1 MGNIEPSSRVLI
13 VGGGVCGLALAVALK
28 KAGIASEVYEATQ
41 YKEGAGGGFNI
52 APNGM
57 KVLATLGVAAK
68 LIPQGTI
75 VKDHW
80 FRNGRGKIVGHMRNG
95 RPGAYGQPGLTLS
108 RASLTETL
116 SGELRDLDVPLYYGK
131 KLKDITDEG
140 LRVTAHFEDG
150 TEAVGSILIGA
161 DGIRSRT
168 RELIFPDGPR
178 PEFSGFH
185 GVGGLVPLSK
195 FSMPASTQQS
205 LNYTFGQA
213 GFFGYTGIG
222 KEHMMWWAS
231 LPAQAPLSREE
242 LRDTTTLK
250 EDMLRQFEGYHAP
263 VEDLI
268 WNTEKSL
275 KVNMEDIASLATW
288 HRGKVLLLG
297 DAAHVVN
304 SSSGQGASLALED
317 ALYLARLIRDSEN
330 TYHSVFEQFER
341 ERKPRVERIIMEGR
355 RKTARKKP
363 VKGVRVKIG
372 EWMMGLFVG
381 LFGEKSLD
389 KNYRYT
395 VDF

>member
-1 MGNIEPSSRVLI
+1 
-13 VGGGVCGLALAVALK
+13 
-28 KAGIASEVYEATQ
+28 
-41 YKEGAGGGFNI
+41 
-52 APNGM
+52 
-57 KVLATLGVAAK
+57 
-68 LIPQGTI
+68 
-75 VKDHW
+75 
-80 FRNGRGKIVGHMRNG
+80 
-95 RPGAYGQPGLTLS
+95 
-108 RASLTETL
+108 
-116 SGELRDLDVPLYYGK
+116 
-131 KLKDITDEG
+131 
-140 LRVTAHFEDG
+140 
-150 TEAVGSILIGA
+150 
-161 DGIRSRT
+161 
-168 RELIFPDGPR
+168 
-178 PEFSGFH
+178 
-185 GVGGLVPLSK
+185 
-195 FSMPASTQQS
+195 MPASTQQS